1 MIDSGVPTGSI
12 GSNTTN
18 GAGNTVLPGGVGTDG
33 SLQVQWVS
41 GTYNFFFGPGEE
53 SNNTFLNA
61 LGSDNTG
68 GNLAPASGT
77 VLVDYTVPPPGTGN
91 YLALGLVLNYNNNFG
106 QFDNG
111 DGTHTASIPYTINA
125 VTGLSY
131 FQLGLIYNS
140 NYNTPTPFTVDNI
153 RASIPEPTSV
163 GMIAAGV
170 AGAIGLRR
178 RPAGSRAERCTD

>member
-1 MIDSGVPTGSI
+1 
-12 GSNTTN
+12 
-18 GAGNTVLPGGVGTDG
+18 
-33 SLQVQWVS
+33 
-41 GTYNFFFGPGEE
+41 
-53 SNNTFLNA
+53 
-61 LGSDNTG
+61 
-68 GNLAPASGT
+68 
-77 VLVDYTVPPPGTGN
+77 
-91 YLALGLVLNYNNNFG
+91 
-106 QFDNG
+106 
-111 DGTHTASIPYTINA
+111 

-178 RPAGSRAERCTD
+178 RPAGSRAERCSD